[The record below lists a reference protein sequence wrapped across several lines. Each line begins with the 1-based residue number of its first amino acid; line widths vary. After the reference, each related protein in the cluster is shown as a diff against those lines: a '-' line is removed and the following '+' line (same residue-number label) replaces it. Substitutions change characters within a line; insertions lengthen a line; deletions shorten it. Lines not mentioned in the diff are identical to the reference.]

1 MYWENLDLFKK
12 YGINLS
18 LKDLYIGISNSY
30 FPISILSEYFDILY
44 TSSLY
49 NEKYDVLLE
58 EFEYRE
64 DALNCLKKL
73 VDVNNIKIDDREDKD
88 VKNFN
93 RKLMYVRYSNAL
105 ETINNYDDLVYEV
118 NDIAED
124 FFYYPP
130 NIYDCVWYT
139 PSAEYNILEHTK
151 LENYK
156 RMVNILKKF
165 LENEKLKIEEDDKRC
180 L

>member
-1 MYWENLDLFKK
+1 MYWKNLDLFKK

-18 LKDLYIGISNSY
+18 LKDLYIGVSNKY
-30 FPISILSEYFDILY
+30 FPTNILSECFDILY
-44 TSSLY
+44 ASPLY

-73 VDVNNIKIDDREDKD
+73 VDVNNIKIDDREDKN

-93 RKLMYVRYSNAL
+93 RKLMYVRYCNAL
-105 ETINNYDDLVYEV
+105 ETTNNYDDLVYEV
-118 NDIAED
+118 NDIAD
-124 FFYYPP
+124 DYYYPDGICDC
-130 NIYDCVWYT
+130 IYYT
-139 PSAEYNILEHTK
+139 SSAKYNILEHTK
-151 LENYK
+151 LENYE

-165 LENEKLKIEEDDKRC
+165 LENEKLKIGEYDKRC